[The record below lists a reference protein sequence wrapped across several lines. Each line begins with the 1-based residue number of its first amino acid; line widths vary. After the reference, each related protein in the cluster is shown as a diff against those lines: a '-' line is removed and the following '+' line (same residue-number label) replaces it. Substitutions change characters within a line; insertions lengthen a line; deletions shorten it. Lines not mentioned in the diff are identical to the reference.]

1 MELLLG
7 HGWMHT
13 YGDLFTLEHHRDDII
28 RIEGFGM
35 KSFEHLLTSIE
46 RSRHCTLAQFI
57 AGMGIPMVGR
67 PAGKD
72 LDQHFHGSWEE
83 FEHAIQDNFDFTQLP
98 GFGETMNNNVR
109 AWYADQ
115 EAAKLWRLLLDY
127 IKFERGDTTMK

>member
-1 MELLLG
+1 
-7 HGWMHT
+7 MHT